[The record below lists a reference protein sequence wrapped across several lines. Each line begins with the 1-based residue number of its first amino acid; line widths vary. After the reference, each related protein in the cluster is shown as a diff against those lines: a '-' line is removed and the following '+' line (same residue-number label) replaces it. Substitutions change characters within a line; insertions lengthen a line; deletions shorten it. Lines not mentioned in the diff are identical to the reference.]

1 MSKSPKPPHDF
12 SILFSTTKAPVSL
25 GDWQHLCFSINTQTK
40 LWMFYKDG
48 FMTDIGVA
56 DLSPFTP
63 DARRADDNI
72 IRLGRSSSDVSS
84 DAVTKETRR
93 VLGFN

>member
-1 MSKSPKPPHDF
+1 M
-12 SILFSTTKAPVSL
+12 
-25 GDWQHLCFSINTQTK
+25 NTQTK

-48 FMTDIGVA
+48 VMTDIGIA
-56 DLSPFTP
+56 DLSPFAL
-63 DARRADDNI
+63 DARRADDNL

-93 VLGFN
+93 VLGIN